1 MYLCGKLDVQRVL
14 VAMVA
19 SLVTERMLVA
29 VVPRYVCGKSVVV
42 QRVLLAVVAKV
53 ASLISDYLVIVL
65 GCSGCNGCKFGD
77 RKGLGCSGCKVCMWE
92 TSCTKGVGFSGCKGC
107 QLSIAA
113 TKVQP
118 LGHVVVAGNR

>member
-29 VVPRYVCGKSVVV
+29 VVRRYVCGKSVVV

-65 GCSGCNGCKFGD
+65 DCSGCKFGD

-92 TSCTKGVGFSGCKGC
+92 ISCTKGVGFSGCKGC
-107 QLSIAA
+107 QLSI
-113 TKVQP
+113 
-118 LGHVVVAGNR
+118 